1 MEPGVS
7 LSLSSPKRGG
17 EGTRTPN
24 PLLAK
29 QMRYQLRHAPALAE
43 NRYEVLNGIRRFLP
57 GLTDLLRLNLL
68 EAQKCH
74 DRDSRKNKELFHSNL
89 SSWRVGVPRLELGTS
104 SLSAKRS
111 NRLSYT
117 PSHSGGIL
125 RKNEI

>member
-1 MEPGVS
+1 
-7 LSLSSPKRGG
+7 
-17 EGTRTPN
+17 
-24 PLLAK
+24 
-29 QMRYQLRHAPALAE
+29 MRYQLRHAPALAE